1 MSELTDFEKEAKADI
16 REAQKATAAEKANKP
31 WVKRL
36 SLTTWIFI
44 ALALGVV
51 AGLALQGTPDIATT
65 YIKPLGTIFLN
76 LIKMIVVP
84 LVIFSMVAGVI
95 SLSDIKRVGAIGGK
109 TIAYYLCTTA
119 CAIVIGLVIAN
130 LLNVGAG
137 YTLSTDELNYEAKEA
152 PSFIDTI
159 VNIFPSNFVQPM
171 SDASMLQIIVIALF
185 FGFGILAAGKKAQP
199 VADFVNGMSEVCI
212 KIMHM
217 IISIAPFGVFG
228 LITPVVAT
236 NGPDILLPLL
246 KLILIAYLAMILHMV
261 VVYSGAVKTI
271 AKMGPLTFFKGQMR
285 AMAFAFASASSVGT
299 LPINM
304 ECSRKLGVRSEVSS
318 FVLPLG
324 ATMHMDGSVFS
335 AILKISFLFGFFGM
349 PFDGIGT
356 YVTALMI
363 AIFSGIAM
371 SGVAGGGFVGE
382 MVIVSLFF
390 PEQMGI
396 AFPVIATIGAL
407 VDPPATCINASGDTV
422 ASMIVARF
430 VEGKDWFQK
439 KQAERAEKAG
449 A

>member
-130 LLNVGAG
+130 VLNVGAG

-212 KIMHM
+212 T
-217 IISIAPFGVFG
+217 PFGVFG

-304 ECSRKLGVRSEVSS
+304 ECSKKLGVRSEVSS

-324 ATMHMDGSVFS
+324 ATINMDGTAIYQGVCAIFIAQVFGIDLTIGQQCVIVATAVLS
-335 AILKISFLFGFFGM
+335 S
-349 PFDGIGT
+349 IGT
-356 YVTALMI
+356 AGVPGSGMI
-363 AIFSGIAM
+363 MLAMVLQSVGLPVEGIAL
-371 SGVAGGGFVGE
+371 VAGVDRVLDMMRTVVNITGDQSAAVC
-382 MVIVSLFF
+382 VN
-390 PEQMGI
+390 
-396 AFPVIATIGAL
+396 AL
-407 VDPPATCINASGDTV
+407 ENRKET
-422 ASMIVARF
+422 R
-430 VEGKDWFQK
+430 
-439 KQAERAEKAG
+439 QAAKA
-449 A
+449 AA

>member
-1 MSELTDFEKEAKADI
+1 ME
-16 REAQKATAAEKANKP
+16 AAEEIGIP
-31 WVKRL
+31 R
-36 SLTTWIFI
+36 
-44 ALALGVV
+44 VV
-51 AGLALQGTPDIATT
+51 
-65 YIKPLGTIFLN
+65 
-76 LIKMIVVP
+76 
-84 LVIFSMVAGVI
+84 
-95 SLSDIKRVGAIGGK
+95 SDI
-109 TIAYYLCTTA
+109 
-119 CAIVIGLVIAN
+119 
-130 LLNVGAG
+130 
-137 YTLSTDELNYEAKEA
+137 
-152 PSFIDTI
+152 
-159 VNIFPSNFVQPM
+159 
-171 SDASMLQIIVIALF
+171 
-185 FGFGILAAGKKAQP
+185 
-199 VADFVNGMSEVCI
+199 
-212 KIMHM
+212 
-217 IISIAPFGVFG
+217 
-228 LITPVVAT
+228 
-236 NGPDILLPLL
+236 
-246 KLILIAYLAMILHMV
+246 
-261 VVYSGAVKTI
+261 
-271 AKMGPLTFFKGQMR
+271 
-285 AMAFAFASASSVGT
+285 
-299 LPINM
+299 
-304 ECSRKLGVRSEVSS
+304 
-318 FVLPLG
+318 VLPLG

>member
-84 LVIFSMVAGVI
+84 LVIFSMVAGV

-130 LLNVGAG
+130 VLNVGAG

-228 LITPVVAT
+228 
-236 NGPDILLPLL
+236 
-246 KLILIAYLAMILHMV
+246 
-261 VVYSGAVKTI
+261 YSGAVKTI

-304 ECSRKLGVRSEVSS
+304 ECSKKLGVRSEVSS

-324 ATMHMDGSVFS
+324 ATINMDGTAIYQGVCAIFIAQVFGIDLTIGQQCVIVATAVLS
-335 AILKISFLFGFFGM
+335 S
-349 PFDGIGT
+349 IGT
-356 YVTALMI
+356 AGVPGSGMI
-363 AIFSGIAM
+363 MLAMVLQSVGLPVEGIAL
-371 SGVAGGGFVGE
+371 VAGVDRVLDMMRTVVNITGDQSAAVC
-382 MVIVSLFF
+382 VN
-390 PEQMGI
+390 
-396 AFPVIATIGAL
+396 AL
-407 VDPPATCINASGDTV
+407 ENRKET
-422 ASMIVARF
+422 R
-430 VEGKDWFQK
+430 
-439 KQAERAEKAG
+439 QAAKA
-449 A
+449 AA